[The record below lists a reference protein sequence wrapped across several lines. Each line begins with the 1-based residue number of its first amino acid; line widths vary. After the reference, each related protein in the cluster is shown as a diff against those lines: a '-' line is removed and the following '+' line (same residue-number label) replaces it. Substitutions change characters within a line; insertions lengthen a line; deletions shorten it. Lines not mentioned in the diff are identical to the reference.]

1 MSKPQKPRINLEL
14 MPESAREEHCRV
26 LIRSIREFFANMS
39 PAQKEAYQRWSEEY
53 DRKHGLSPE
62 ITVGGGEI

>member
-14 MPESAREEHCRV
+14 MPESVREEHCRV
-26 LIRSIREFFANMS
+26 LIGSIREFFANMS
-39 PAQKEAYQRWSEEY
+39 PAQKEDYQRWSEEY